1 MHEVTGIV
9 NVITAEYL
17 HNRSIA
23 GIHASNKQ
31 SEYIPMSVEAD
42 LCARVH
48 TYELS
53 MHTSAR
59 SKWRVRLEKN
69 LLVVPLVRNIINETT
84 VNNDTYRDQRNCIG
98 DDYPFL

>member
-1 MHEVTGIV
+1 MREAAGIV

-17 HNRSIA
+17 HNRSVA

-31 SEYIPMSVEAD
+31 SEYIPMIAEAD

-53 MHTSAR
+53 MHTSAG
-59 SKWRVRLEKN
+59 SKWPARLERRTCVACGRYH
-69 LLVVPLVRNIINETT
+69 LSEI
-84 VNNDTYRDQRNCIG
+84 
-98 DDYPFL
+98 